1 MGEVDNMNPT
11 SLIAPSSPAGFPAP
25 YWFLA
30 TFKVI
35 GFVLHLTMMNIWFAG
50 PIIALIMYY
59 FGPNPRH
66 LSSRIMK
73 SLPIIIAYG
82 VNFGIV
88 PLLFIQ
94 VAYHKVFYPST
105 ILMAWAWFSIII
117 MLTLAYYGAYIYA
130 TALKKNESELRGYR
144 KAAGWVS
151 AILFI
156 IIGFIFTNEFS
167 LMTNLSVWPNLWRAT
182 GFNGAVT
189 GMALNTG
196 DASLWSRWLMIFG
209 LAITTTAAYMGVD
222 TGLFVRKEANE
233 YRRWASEF
241 PVKLYT
247 LGAIWFGAAGAWYV
261 FVTWADDVKTL
272 MLSGPYLILTILTAL
287 SMALPWAILLYAG
300 IKKEISQTLGISL
313 IVTQVLVLALNG
325 ISRQIVQN
333 AELAH
338 YFDVTAEKVNIQWSP
353 MIVFLVLFVLGAAL
367 IIWMIRQAILSAGKS
382 AA

>member
-1 MGEVDNMNPT
+1 MNPT

-25 YWFLA
+25 YWFLV

-35 GFVLHLTMMNIWFAG
+35 GFILHLAMMNIWFAG

-59 FGPNPRH
+59 CGPNPRR
-66 LSSRIMK
+66 LSGRLMK

-82 VNFGIV
+82 INFGIV

-105 ILMAWAWFSIII
+105 ILMAWAWFSVII
-117 MLTLAYYGAYIYA
+117 MLTFAYYGAYIYA
-130 TALKKNESELRGYR
+130 TALKKDENSIKGYK
-144 KAAGWVS
+144 KAAGWIS
-151 AILFI
+151 ALLFI

-167 LMTNLSVWPNLWRAT
+167 LMTNLSTWPNLWRAT
-182 GFNGAVT
+182 NFNGAVT
-189 GMALNTG
+189 GLALNTG

-209 LAITTTAAYMGVD
+209 LAITTTAAYLGID
-222 TGLFVRKEANE
+222 TGLFARKEAAE

-247 LGAIWFGAAGAWYV
+247 VGAIWFGLAGSWYA
-261 FVTWADDVKTL
+261 FATWADDVKKL
-272 MLSGPYLILTILTAL
+272 MFSGPNLILTVMTAISL
-287 SMALPWAILLYAG
+287 AFPWAILLYAAL
-300 IKKEISQTLGISL
+300 KKEITKTLGIML
-313 IVTQVLVLALNG
+313 IIAQVVVLAFNG

-333 AELAH
+333 AEIAH

-353 MIVFLVLFVLGAAL
+353 MILFLVLFVLGALL
-367 IIWMIRQAILSAGKS
+367 IIWMIRQAALSAEKN
-382 AA
+382 AI